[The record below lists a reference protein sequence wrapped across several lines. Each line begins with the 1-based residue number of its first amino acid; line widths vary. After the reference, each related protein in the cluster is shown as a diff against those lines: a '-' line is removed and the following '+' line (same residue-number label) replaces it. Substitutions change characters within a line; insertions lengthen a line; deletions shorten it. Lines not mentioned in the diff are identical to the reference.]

1 MGYGLILA
9 GMGKGVSDAGSAYAN
24 AISKG
29 AELQWQEQRERERE
43 ERLAKRELERD
54 DRQASRQEAADLRKE
69 QRDRALQEVKDAS
82 ALKKSEEL
90 TQRVASE
97 SVQVGKVAD
106 QMASQRSS
114 VAFDKLAESS
124 AQAGEQ
130 GDIALSKEQLQAVIR
145 DNPEIG
151 RQYRDQGLI
160 ASNLPLSRNEAR
172 MQRAEDESSAAL
184 QIGAHSSV
192 IEAYGKKRE
201 AVLKEISEEN
211 KENRNNA
218 INDFNSRRLD
228 QMHRESQR
236 RDAEGQKRQETADK
250 NAESNSKRAD
260 ASVTMANAALAR
272 ANRPAGKD
280 SLDKPATTADIQR
293 QITAAKD
300 DIAIELG
307 ATRTDVNAAIASVRK
322 RAAEGNAKAKQ
333 QLETIQPYLDEL
345 AAANERMRQFKRP
358 PAEKDDGAS
367 TKPQGAKPGSAP
379 ASGASKAPYP
389 DGTRLTGPGGTY
401 VVRNG
406 KPVLEK

>member
-9 GMGKGVSDAGSAYAN
+9 GMGKGVSDAGSAYAG

-43 ERLAKRELERD
+43 ERLAKRELDRDERTGKRELERD

-69 QRDRALQEVKDAS
+69 QRDRALQELKDEFEQRKTE
-82 ALKKSEEL
+82 ALK
-90 TQRVASE
+90 QRVASE
-97 SVQVGKVAD
+97 SVQVGKEAD
-106 QMASQRSS
+106 QMAGQRSS
-114 VAFDKLAESS
+114 VAFDKLAEAS

-130 GDIALSKEQLQAVIR
+130 GDIALSKDQLRAVVK

-172 MQRAEDESSAAL
+172 LQRAEDESSAAL
-184 QIGAHSSV
+184 QIGVHSSV

-211 KENRNNA
+211 KENQNKA

-250 NAESNSKRAD
+250 NAGSNSRRAD
-260 ASVTMANAALAR
+260 ASVTAANAALAR
-272 ANRPAGKD
+272 ANRP
-280 SLDKPATTADIQR
+280 
-293 QITAAKD
+293 
-300 DIAIELG
+300 
-307 ATRTDVNAAIASVRK
+307 
-322 RAAEGNAKAKQ
+322 
-333 QLETIQPYLDEL
+333 
-345 AAANERMRQFKRP
+345 
-358 PAEKDDGAS
+358 PAEKDSRQERMTTMVNSANQTIEKLNNTSKGATEES
-367 TKPQGAKPGSAP
+367 KKNWQRQMDDAVRLRDNAMANLNRLFDEDSKPSAKPQGAKPGSAP